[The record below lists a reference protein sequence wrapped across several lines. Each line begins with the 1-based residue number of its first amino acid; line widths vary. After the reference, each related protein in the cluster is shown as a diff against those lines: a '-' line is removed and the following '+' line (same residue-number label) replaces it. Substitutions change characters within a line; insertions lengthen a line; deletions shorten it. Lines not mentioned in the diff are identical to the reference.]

1 MRRLPEP
8 PFAAALMMPAWLGD
22 AVMASALL
30 APLAA
35 LSGGP
40 VQLWCRPTQRAL
52 FAGQPQVAEI
62 VDYDPHGR
70 HRGLAGLG
78 RLRAELDQGAR
89 RPRALWLVP
98 DSFSAALAARA
109 AGVPARI
116 GFRGQGRDLLL
127 SHRLPGP
134 VDRRRHWIEARAGL
148 LTPFMAEPVPHWQ
161 PQLRVA
167 PAAAARVEAR
177 LAVAGV
183 EAGRSIVLVP
193 GATFGPA
200 KRWPGFAALGPLLP
214 PDFALLIAGVPA
226 ERALCAQLA
235 AALAGRGRQVVDLC
249 GALALDELAALLGL
263 ARCTVSNDTG
273 PMHLAAAVGGRVLGL
288 FQSTAPEWTAP
299 RGAAARWLAAAV
311 DCRPCFARSCPL
323 PARICGEAIR
333 AAAVRAAIA
342 DWLAPEAA

>member
-8 PFAAALMMPAWLGD
+8 PFAAALLMPAWLGD
-22 AVMASALL
+22 AAMASALL

-52 FAGQPQVAEI
+52 FAGQPQVAELI
-62 VDYDPHGR
+62 DYDPRGR
-70 HRGLAGLG
+70 HHGLAGLR
-78 RLRAELDQGAR
+78 RLRAELDQGAQ

-127 SHRLPGP
+127 SHRLQGP
-134 VDRRRHWIEARAGL
+134 VDRRQHWIDARAGL
-148 LTPFMAEPVPHWQ
+148 LTPFLAESVSDWQ
-161 PQLRVA
+161 PRLSVA
-167 PAAAARVEAR
+167 PEAAARVQAR
-177 LAVAGV
+177 LAAAGV
-183 EAGRSIVLVP
+183 EAGGSIVLVP

-200 KRWPGFAALGPLLP
+200 KRWPGYAALGQLLP
-214 PDFALLIAGVPA
+214 SDFALLIVGAPA
-226 ERALCAQLA
+226 ERALAGELA
-235 AALAGRGRQVVDLC
+235 RGLAERGRQVVDLC
-249 GALALDELAALLGL
+249 GVLALDELAALLSL

-288 FQSTAPEWTAP
+288 FLATAPEWTAP
-299 RGAAARWLAAAV
+299 RGPAARWLAAAV
-311 DCRPCFARSCPL
+311 DCRPCFARNCPL
-323 PARICGEAIR
+323 PAQLCGEAIR
-333 AAAVRAAIA
+333 PEAVRAAIA